1 MWTDHR
7 EGLAPKAAGKP
18 GSEWAPVARMSIL
31 EEEQVELLKK
41 GEHPRHMF
49 MRGWWYGQEA
59 QKRELHELWLPG
71 GLPGGSTHATERHR
85 SLWQSLSRSLQAE
98 R

>member
-49 MRGWWYGQEA
+49 MRG
-59 QKRELHELWLPG
+59 
-71 GLPGGSTHATERHR
+71 
-85 SLWQSLSRSLQAE
+85 
-98 R
+98 